1 MSASVSA
8 LLNNPAFV
16 GLYRLA
22 GEGDPVVTTVGAL
35 TGESAQSAEAVSG
48 AASSGSVLVILDRI
62 DIGEW
67 RFDALLRRTAAT
79 GCQVVAVHSAAAE
92 DANLSLLADRLGL
105 VVLGVSDPWQF
116 SVDLRDLLSNSR
128 AVMADAVLRATH
140 AGQRAGGSVENLLS
154 VLLNTFQR
162 SFFLLDTSGRPM
174 TGADLL
180 SDADRAAA
188 GMLSGRGAPTTV
200 ELDSGGVL
208 IACPVMSG
216 AAREPWLAVLLPVR
230 QSVEEA
236 SLSVVLDVAS
246 LAAGHRLA
254 VARMVDEREAR
265 RRSALLGELIDTSAD
280 ATPGLLSLIHISEPT
295 RPY

>member
-1 MSASVSA
+1 M
-8 LLNNPAFV
+8 
-16 GLYRLA
+16 
-22 GEGDPVVTTVGAL
+22 TTVGAL
-35 TGESAQSAEAVSG
+35 TGGESAQSAEAVSG

-62 DIGEW
+62 DIGGEW

-79 GCQVVAVHSAAAE
+79 GCQVVAVHSTAAE

-162 SFFLLDTSGRPM
+162 SFFLLDSSGRPM
-174 TGADLL
+174 TGADVL

-188 GMLSGRGAPTTV
+188 GMLSGRGGAHHGRIGLWRGPDCVPGDVRRSPRALAGGAAPGASKRRRGFSLSGSRRGLVGCRAPT
-200 ELDSGGVL
+200 GRCAHG
-208 IACPVMSG
+208 
-216 AAREPWLAVLLPVR
+216 
-230 QSVEEA
+230 
-236 SLSVVLDVAS
+236 
-246 LAAGHRLA
+246 
-254 VARMVDEREAR
+254 R
-265 RRSALLGELIDTSAD
+265 RA
-280 ATPGLLSLIHISEPT
+280 
-295 RPY
+295 

>member
-1 MSASVSA
+1 MRAVRRSRPDTGDRRGSVILEHDSAVIRVEFESEFLTVALDGEMIATCPDIVTLLDVRTGAFVSCESVHQGHDVAVLVLPGPQWWADEVGRLKVVGPAGIRDRPRRSADGGAMSASVSA

-79 GCQVVAVHSAAAE
+79 GCQVGRCAQRLRRE

-116 SVDLRDLLSNSR
+116 SVVIFVIFSR
-128 AVMADAVLRATH
+128 IRGAVMADAVLRATH
-140 AGQRAGGSVENLLS
+140 AGQRAGGSVENLL
-154 VLLNTFQR
+154 
-162 SFFLLDTSGRPM
+162 
-174 TGADLL
+174 
-180 SDADRAAA
+180 
-188 GMLSGRGAPTTV
+188 
-200 ELDSGGVL
+200 
-208 IACPVMSG
+208 
-216 AAREPWLAVLLPVR
+216 VR
-230 QSVEEA
+230 C
-236 SLSVVLDVAS
+236 
-246 LAAGHRLA
+246 
-254 VARMVDEREAR
+254 
-265 RRSALLGELIDTSAD
+265 
-280 ATPGLLSLIHISEPT
+280 
-295 RPY
+295 Y